1 MSEGLNGSPYRAFA
15 LGINGDELS
24 ASQGLQSSSSRLI
37 NAGTLSS
44 LNQREHRGTT
54 TKALAVPQSDQLP
67 TLRRLLEV
75 IASGAPDRAAL
86 MSAAEVSS
94 RHLSYRLQA
103 LRVLQLVDGQ
113 RPPLRLAPLA
123 YRLLDAA
130 PESDEER
137 ALFAQAIKESP
148 TLCTI
153 APRLLAEEGPT
164 AETLA
169 AQIKAQSSL
178 SRGTSL
184 RRARALLRWR
194 SYLLCITRVSP
205 RIQRRRRSQQLCLF
219 ELEQQRE

>member
-1 MSEGLNGSPYRAFA
+1 MSLASAALSPLPEQR
-15 LGINGDELS
+15 GH
-24 ASQGLQSSSSRLI
+24 QGKQPV
-37 NAGTLSS
+37 
-44 LNQREHRGTT
+44 
-54 TKALAVPQSDQLP
+54 ALAVPQADQLP

-86 MSAAEVSS
+86 MSGAEVSS

-113 RPPLRLAPLA
+113 RPPLQIAPLA
-123 YRLLDAA
+123 YRILDAER
-130 PESDEER
+130 ESDEER

-148 TLCTI
+148 TLCHI

-164 AETLA
+164 MEALA

-194 SYLLCITRVSP
+194 HYLLRIARVSP
-205 RIQRRRRSQQLCLF
+205 RPRRRMMRSQQLCLF
-219 ELEQQRE
+219 DLGE